1 MKGLVQHVETFFKKN
16 GSTILTC
23 LGAAG
28 VVATMA
34 TTVKATIKAHEAIT
48 LEEVDRG
55 THYVYDRIAKK
66 HYKKDLGK
74 LSTKE
79 RIKIAA
85 PHFIVPG
92 MFALGTIACIFGA
105 NVVNKKAQAA
115 LMSAY
120 ALLDESYKQYK
131 DHANEVY
138 GEDADR
144 KIKLAMAEGTYE
156 DGELKTINES
166 GQMVYLDFNSML
178 TFHATP
184 ALISKAEEEVNNI
197 LAVNG
202 KVYYYQWLEALGLP
216 TIEDDYITGWT
227 AEFIEASGYERLEF
241 ETVEEI
247 GANGEPYCV
256 VFPKLEPNY
265 WMY

>member
-1 MKGLVQHVETFFKKN
+1 MKGLVQNLETFLKKN

-23 LGAAG
+23 LGAGG
-28 VVATMA
+28 VIVTMA
-34 TTVKATIKAHEAIT
+34 STVKATIKAHEAIT

-55 THYVYDRIAKK
+55 TKYVYDRIGKK
-66 HYKKDLGK
+66 HYKQDLGK
-74 LSTKE
+74 LSRKE
-79 RIKIAA
+79 KIKMAA
-85 PHFIVPG
+85 PYFIKPG
-92 MFALGTIACIFGA
+92 LFALGTIACIFGA
-105 NVVNKKAQAA
+105 NVLNKKAQAS
-115 LMSAY
+115 LVSAY

-131 DHANEVY
+131 EHANKVC

-144 KIKLAMAEGTYE
+144 RIKLAMAEGAYE
-156 DGELKTINES
+156 DGEMKTINES

-184 ALISKAEEEVNNI
+184 ALIAKAEAEVNDI
-197 LAVNG
+197 LQVTG

-216 TIEDDYITGWT
+216 TIEDDYISGWT
-227 AEFIEASGYERLEF
+227 AEFIEASGYEQLEF
-241 ETVEEI
+241 ETVEER
-247 GANGEPYCV
+247 GSNGEPYCV